1 MPARI
6 TVVGSINID
15 LVLKVSH
22 LPTPG
27 ETLTGDDIQLIP
39 GGKGANQAVGAARPG
54 AEVAMVGS
62 VGEDP
67 FGPRLPW
74 PCILYKS
81 PMIQEFQTTISC
93 DTFSLTYKPDFPILS

>member
-22 LPTPG
+22 LPTLG
-27 ETLTGDDIQLIP
+27 ETLTGGDFQLIP
-39 GGKGANQAVGAARPG
+39 GGKGANQAVGAARLG

-62 VGEDP
+62 VWP
-67 FGPRLPW
+67 PPPLPLH
-74 PCILYKS
+74 PLQIPDDSRISNNHIL
-81 PMIQEFQTTISC
+81 
-93 DTFSLTYKPDFPILS
+93 